1 MHIKIS
7 NKEFES
13 QIAQND
19 DFCVFPDKKKKTHK
33 SLISGGFEGG
43 KHSNLKILLVFY

>member
-19 DFCVFPDKKKKTHK
+19 DFCVFPDKKNKY
-33 SLISGGFEGG
+33 I
-43 KHSNLKILLVFY
+43 NLSSQGDMRVESTVI